1 MVWWSS
7 GTGHAPHTLLGSA
20 PIMDAMTPTS
30 NSPMRNRDAPK
41 GFAMQRKRA
50 AGTFVTAPDPEG
62 PVPVSA
68 PARRAVVGAALV
80 DDLTRP
86 SMLLAARRTEP
97 PELAG
102 GWELPGGKVD
112 PGESEE
118 DALHREIQE
127 ELGVLVELGE
137 LVEGPL
143 TDGRWPLGDRF
154 AMRVWMATVTSG
166 EPRPIEDHDRLQWLD
181 GTDLYA
187 VPWLPAD
194 LPIVRVVSKALNS

>member
-1 MVWWSS
+1 M
-7 GTGHAPHTLLGSA
+7 
-20 PIMDAMTPTS
+20 
-30 NSPMRNRDAPK
+30 
-41 GFAMQRKRA
+41 
-50 AGTFVTAPDPEG
+50 TAPDPQG
-62 PVPVSA
+62 PAPAST

-118 DALHREIQE
+118 EALHREIEE

-143 TDGRWPLGDRF
+143 PDGRWPLGDRF

-194 LPIVRVVSKALNS
+194 LPIVRVVGEALNS